1 MKGDG
6 AYMERRVVEWL
17 FGWIPLLCL
26 LVAVVGIPGVIRLY
40 QVLSG
45 KPSEPA
51 PPDLSQC
58 TRIEIQYEP
67 SILEYHFGGADEK
80 SLLTADEELYLGS
93 LRSFVTEDPEDIKA
107 LAHDLSLGWYEG
119 PVSRARPQAIYYVRV
134 TCYRDSKP
142 STSFIIGSYGSR
154 VETDD
159 GHSFEFP
166 GGRASRSL
174 YRLRPEVRRFE
185 WRVSCANG
193 LRSLWQRLHG
203 LPGKKGLYP
212 VPSEWCDTVMQ
223 ALRTLNRPDS
233 RPKYALVCPSAR
245 EGRCHYAMNP
255 NCEPNSPPDRVL
267 LFETKAGWNQH
278 GGPELFTFGN
288 HDPRGGCVLFN
299 DGSVKFIRT
308 EEELSHLRWE

>member
-1 MKGDG
+1 MKGDS
-6 AYMERRVVEWL
+6 AYKERRVVEWL

-26 LVAVVGIPGVIRLY
+26 LVAVVGIPGTISLY
-40 QVLSG
+40 QTLRG

-67 SILEYHFGGADEK
+67 SILEYCFGGADQK
-80 SLLTADEELYLGS
+80 SLLTADEEQYLGS

-119 PVSRARPQAIYYVRV
+119 PVPRAQLQPRYFVRV
-134 TCYRDSKP
+134 ACYRDSQL
-142 STSFIIGSYGSR
+142 STSFIITSYGRR
-154 VETDD
+154 VETED

-166 GGRASRSL
+166 GGHPSRSL
-174 YRLRPEVRRFE
+174 YQLRPEVHPFE
-185 WRVSCANG
+185 WRLVCA
-193 LRSLWQRLHG
+193 LRLCSLWQRLHG
-203 LPGKKGLYP
+203 LPGKEGEYP

-223 ALRTLNRPDS
+223 ALRILNRPDS
-233 RPKYALVCPSAR
+233 RPADALVCPSAP

-255 NCEPNSPPDRVL
+255 NCEPNSPPDTVL

-278 GGPELFTFGN
+278 GGPELLTFEN

-299 DGSVKFIRT
+299 DGSVKFVRA
-308 EEELSHLRWE
+308 EEELNHLCWE